1 MSARCGTPVGN
12 REVAMKRLNDW
23 LRGRPPQP
31 EATGFF
37 KLRKKKEETPSVIC
51 VGCEQRV
58 PLWDE
63 MEQCFASPEIAPSV
77 MHPSGRLNPFQQR
90 VRAMQEESA
99 IGLSNLS
106 KERALVGEVI

>member
-1 MSARCGTPVGN
+1 MPSSAKSSRYNILTGCGTPVGN
-12 REVAMKRLNDW
+12 REVAMQRLNDW

-37 KLRKKKEETPSVIC
+37 KLRKKKEETPSIIC
-51 VGCEQRV
+51 VVCEQRV

-63 MEQCFASPEIAPSV
+63 MEQCFASTEI
-77 MHPSGRLNPFQQR
+77 QQR
-90 VRAMQEESA
+90 VRDMQEGSA
-99 IGLSNLS
+99 IELGNQS